1 MAPIN
6 HDLFSTDHAD
16 KCELRHLGELL
27 SQLDLS

>member
-6 HDLFSTDHAD
+6 YDLFSTDHAD
-16 KCELRHLGELL
+16 KCELKHLGELH